1 MELSCTG
8 SDTSCCT
15 ARKAPG
21 HDDHDKHYDDNGDL
35 LVRHLVAFLRP
46 ATLLIWDL
54 FAHFFWSPVSRL
66 AIGRLRLCAVGVVL
80 GLAVL
85 NLLAV
90 VPVFCLAALLWNL
103 LAVVEVDSP
112 ALLSWD
118 EFTIFLLLLGR
129 VFFLPSITFLAFL
142 PLHITVLLH
151 VHLPALLVGNLVA
164 GGGGHLVALD
174 VLHRPAFLLRNLK
187 GEVAQI

>member
-21 HDDHDKHYDDNGDL
+21 HDDHDKHYYDDGDL

-54 FAHFFWSPVSRL
+54 FAHFFWSPIGRL
-66 AIGRLRLCAVGVVL
+66 AIGRLRLCAVGVVF

-90 VPVFCLAALLWNL
+90 VPVFRLTALLRDL
-103 LAVVEVDSP
+103 LAVIEVDRP

-118 EFTIFLLLLGR
+118 QFAVFLLLLDR
-129 VFFLPSITFLAFL
+129 VFFLPSITFLTFL
-142 PLHITVLLH
+142 PFYVTVLLH
-151 VHLPALLVGNLVA
+151 VDLPTFLVWHLK
-164 GGGGHLVALD
+164 HWKFC
-174 VLHRPAFLLRNLK
+174 R
-187 GEVAQI
+187 QIKM

>member
-21 HDDHDKHYDDNGDL
+21 HDDHDKYDDVGNL
-35 LVRHLVAFLRP
+35 RVRHLVAFLRP

-54 FAHFFWSPVSRL
+54 FAHFFRSPVSRL
-66 AIGRLRLCAVGVVL
+66 AIGRLRLCAVGVVF

-90 VPVFCLAALLWNL
+90 VPVFCLATLLWNL
-103 LAVVEVDSP
+103 LAVIEVDRP

-118 EFTIFLLLLGR
+118 QFAVFLLLLGR
-129 VFFLPSITFLAFL
+129 VFFLPSITFLTFL
-142 PLHITVLLH
+142 PLYVTVLLH
-151 VHLPALLVGNLVA
+151 VNLPTFLVWHLK
-164 GGGGHLVALD
+164 
-174 VLHRPAFLLRNLK
+174 HRKFCR
-187 GEVAQI
+187 QIKM